1 MERAKSKVQKA
12 RKAVANRFADFA
24 YKPKALAP
32 FGLQSDTS
40 SLLSD
45 ILKKDS
51 SLKTSVTGLMQHAKS
66 MGTMANYER
75 VTKKFEEFCGVHG
88 YSYPKYSE
96 QAVLH

>member
-32 FGLQSDTS
+32 FGLQSV
-40 SLLSD
+40 LSD